1 MTTLR
6 VGRWY
11 RFFNCEPFV
20 YHAVRIGDRRVYLH
34 CYRERLEGL
43 ELISK
48 ECYASTPALS
58 ATEVTDL
65 DPLLM
70 ADSLLS
76 T

>member
-1 MTTLR
+1 M
-6 VGRWY
+6 
-11 RFFNCEPFV
+11 
-20 YHAVRIGDRRVYLH
+20 YLH